1 MAKTNRGELK
11 STNDSELPWMAKG
24 SESLTRRDEK
34 AIVRVADSDVENKDK
49 SSSGTIANE
58 SEPGKLLGQH
68 VAETARVPM
77 KKRRMMVASPSPRK
91 SCGRRGISEHRPEIN
106 HIWKLNPKNDSS
118 GPDFSGIALLADAA
132 CNLSNDLAPAVD
144 ILPESEKSSFD
155 LADEKGIARLDVND
169 ENLFDVKRVVVRSG
183 LIYTLID
190 SDLFHPN
197 VVKEFIANLGAAENI
212 GNGVAVFLRGS
223 MVDFSPSLINALYLV
238 PGFEEDHDY
247 LAANIDRVCSFLTD
261 NRVQRW
267 EAMSSKYL
275 TPTNQ
280 VLYKLMVYDQ
290 IINFAANINTD
301 RSRRIIFPTLIQ
313 QVIDYQRTVLSFED
327 DEEYTRYLK
336 LVVKDKKAGRGQGA
350 DSRSV
355 DLLADIERTIA
366 DLKSIQI
373 HLRRGE
379 YPQYP
384 RQTPQDEEE
393 DEVELDSEDSESF

>member
-1 MAKTNRGELK
+1 MQ
-11 STNDSELPWMAKG
+11 P
-24 SESLTRRDEK
+24 TRRISRLSERGTSTPAPSAAGPSGPSRK
-34 AIVRVADSDVENKDK
+34 RIWKQRQEIPPPPSFPPAAYT
-49 SSSGTIANE
+49 SSSSTDDEVEAFQPK
-58 SEPGKLLGQH
+58 EPRYQASRAIFQARNQENPEMLRSNITPFSSRF
-68 VAETARVPM
+68 VMSNSAERYE
-77 KKRRMMVASPSPRK
+77 K
-91 SCGRRGISEHRPEIN
+91 
-106 HIWKLNPKNDSS
+106 
-118 GPDFSGIALLADAA
+118 
-132 CNLSNDLAPAVD
+132 LAPREFV
-144 ILPESEKSSFD
+144 IQQ
-155 LADEKGIARLDVND
+155 RLDVN
-169 ENLFDVKRVVVRSG
+169 DVKRVVVRSG

-197 VVKEFIANLGAAENI
+197 VVKEFIANLGTAEDR

-247 LAANIDRVCSFLTD
+247 LAADIDQVCSFLTN

-280 VLYKLMVYDQ
+280 VLYKLVCSNWIPTTNYMSMNQERLKFLYMIHHHRSFDFGQMVYDQ
-290 IINFAANINTD
+290 IISFAANINTD

-327 DEEYTRYLK
+327 DEEYTGYPK
-336 LVVKDKKAGRGQGA
+336 LVVKDKKAGIGQGA
-350 DSRSV
+350 YSSSV

-366 DLKSIQI
+366 DLKSIRI
-373 HLRRGE
+373 RLRRGE

-393 DEVELDSEDSESF
+393 DEVELDSEESESF

>member
-1 MAKTNRGELK
+1 MQ
-11 STNDSELPWMAKG
+11 P
-24 SESLTRRDEK
+24 TRRSSRLSERGTYTPSPSATGPSRPSRK
-34 AIVRVADSDVENKDK
+34 RIRKQRREITPPQSSPPAAYT
-49 SSSGTIANE
+49 SSSSTDDEVEAFQPK
-58 SEPGKLLGQH
+58 EPRYQASRAIFQAQNQENPEMLRSNITPFSSRF
-68 VAETARVPM
+68 VTSNSAERCE
-77 KKRRMMVASPSPRK
+77 K
-91 SCGRRGISEHRPEIN
+91 
-106 HIWKLNPKNDSS
+106 
-118 GPDFSGIALLADAA
+118 
-132 CNLSNDLAPAVD
+132 LAPREFV
-144 ILPESEKSSFD
+144 IQQ
-155 LADEKGIARLDVND
+155 RLDVND

-190 SDLFHPN
+190 SDMFHPN
-197 VVKEFIANLGAAENI
+197 VVKEFIANLGAAEDR

-223 MVDFSPSLINALYLV
+223 MVDFSPSLIKALYLV

-247 LAANIDRVCSFLTD
+247 LAADIDRVCSFLTD
-261 NRVQRW
+261 NRAQRW
-267 EAMSSKYL
+267 EAMISKYL

-280 VLYKLMVYDQ
+280 VLYKLMCSNWIPTTNYTSMNQERLKFLYMIHHHRSFDFGQMVYDQ
-290 IINFAANINTD
+290 IISFAANINTD

-327 DEEYTRYLK
+327 DEEYTGYPK

-366 DLKSIQI
+366 DLKSIRI
-373 HLRRGE
+373 RLRRGE

-393 DEVELDSEDSESF
+393 DEVELDSEESESF